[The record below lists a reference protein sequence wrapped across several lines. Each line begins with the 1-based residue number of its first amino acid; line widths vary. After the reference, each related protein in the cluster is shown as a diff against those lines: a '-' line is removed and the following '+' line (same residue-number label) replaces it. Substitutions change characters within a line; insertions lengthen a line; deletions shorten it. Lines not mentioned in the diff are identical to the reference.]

1 MNLNFIGEITLETIF
16 ITKSGKIK
24 EALK

>member
-1 MNLNFIGEITLETIF
+1 MNFIGEITLETILM
-16 ITKSGKIK
+16 TKSGKIK

>member
-16 ITKSGKIK
+16 IKKSGKIK